1 MKEYLRQ
8 NKGMKVMFK
17 TFNTFKSIKT
27 NEEVRHT
34 VKNRRYKITNEEE
47 ITHVSTQIAT
57 DIEFQMGKMEL
68 SKSGLVITQIDTLQ
82 FNMDKFSP
90 TRGGKFIPLSNGLQ
104 TKRRVS
110 KFKTKTTN
118 VSSIPSNVV
127 YAKTM

>member
-1 MKEYLRQ
+1 MYQ
-8 NKGMKVMFK
+8 NQ
-17 TFNTFKSIKT
+17 NTRGIS
-27 NEEVRHT
+27 
-34 VKNRRYKITNEEE
+34 
-47 ITHVSTQIAT
+47 HVSTQIAT

-90 TRGGKFIPLSNGLQ
+90 TRGGKFIPLPNGLQ